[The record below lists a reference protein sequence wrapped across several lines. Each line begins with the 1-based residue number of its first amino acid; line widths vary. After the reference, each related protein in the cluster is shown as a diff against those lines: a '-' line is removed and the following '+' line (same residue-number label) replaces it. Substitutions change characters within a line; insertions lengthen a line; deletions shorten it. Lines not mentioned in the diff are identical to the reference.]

1 MDPLARWFMPHQDNT
16 RTGLMIGLASG
27 KDSSLL
33 HTYPLIPQIEHR
45 CRHKN
50 SRVSNR

>member
-33 HTYPLIPQIEHR
+33 HTYPLIPQDRAPMSPQELASV
-45 CRHKN
+45 K
-50 SRVSNR
+50 